1 MAGGKTAEWRIFDR
15 LGGENDGNEGGKVRI
30 QEG

>member
-1 MAGGKTAEWRIFDR
+1 VAKGKTAEWRIVDR
-15 LGGENDGNEGGKVRI
+15 LGGENDGHEGGKVRI